1 MRQDQLQQARLTRW
15 RQDGNALLTLDDAE
29 RWLADTPL
37 CLYLPRQ
44 QHLPVPAPSFVEAI
58 AGRPDATPGPEAIA
72 AAAQMLARLVASGA
86 VIALNLFG
94 AAPGI
99 GVSSFVGEH
108 PDFLA
113 TPEALPY
120 LYALQPERNPKR
132 EPSTAGNSRVSP
144 LAAEAWKLLEREG
157 ALTTIELRSHLG
169 REVTEA
175 AVLRSL
181 AELWHTM
188 RVVPVPADNPEKGA
202 HWELLSARHLREL
215 NIGSTQSQTTAL
227 SILASFYL
235 QSAVAASAEEV
246 EIFLSPVASRSRIR
260 DVVHGLST
268 TRQLGSFPLH
278 GEGQLYVEGSLP
290 EIEEEETVVLAAGAI
305 AGVDAGSLDAGLE
318 QNEPD
323 LTEAA
328 APNPESITRHRP
340 APLRRAPRPAFGDR
354 ARGSFAARDRRT
366 PSTGRPPRREGGF
379 RPPQRSESGTSDR
392 GSFRPRAE
400 GNEGTAAE
408 GASRPSRP
416 SFERRA
422 RPGFAGSDRS
432 ARFDRG
438 GRGAP
443 RSSSSDKPRASFE
456 KRSGDFEKRSG
467 GPGQRSGGPDK
478 RRSFDK
484 GRPARPASGGF
495 RPEKSFR
502 DKPFADRPPRSG
514 EGTER
519 PRFRPAAGAA
529 SSQSR
534 PPRPGSPRSGPPR
547 FGQDRPGRPP
557 RDGDRPTRSFGGEG
571 RGASRPDRPF
581 RKPQGDRPAGGPRR
595 FGGRPAAAGGFSRP
609 RRDGE
614 SRPPFRDG
622 QSRPPFR
629 GGQSRPQGDRPFKR
643 PYSSAGD
650 RPPRGPADSYGKSGG
665 SDRPPRKFTPRPRPE
680 SGAPEGGELESRP
693 FRPAGQRPSRPGGFS
708 KPAFG
713 KRSFDK
719 PGGYRK
725 PAGDRPAA
733 AGEGLAAGGD
743 RPDRPRPPRPAFGSG
758 PRKPGGFRKSASAG
772 KPFGKPRSAGAGSRG
787 PGPAGAGP
795 GGSGGAKKNRTSTTT
810 SSGKPRRPG
819 AFGKSA
825 RPPAKGGF
833 KSGGFK
839 PGGKRPGAKAPG
851 TKAPGGFTPPRR
863 KPRGES
869 REGDQG

>member
-1 MRQDQLQQARLTRW
+1 M
-15 RQDGNALLTLDDAE
+15 
-29 RWLADTPL
+29 
-37 CLYLPRQ
+37 
-44 QHLPVPAPSFVEAI
+44 
-58 AGRPDATPGPEAIA
+58 AGE
-72 AAAQMLARLVASGA
+72 
-86 VIALNLFG
+86 
-94 AAPGI
+94 
-99 GVSSFVGEH
+99 
-108 PDFLA
+108 
-113 TPEALPY
+113 
-120 LYALQPERNPKR
+120 
-132 EPSTAGNSRVSP
+132 
-144 LAAEAWKLLEREG
+144 
-157 ALTTIELRSHLG
+157 
-169 REVTEA
+169 
-175 AVLRSL
+175 
-181 AELWHTM
+181 
-188 RVVPVPADNPEKGA
+188 
-202 HWELLSARHLREL
+202 
-215 NIGSTQSQTTAL
+215 
-227 SILASFYL
+227 
-235 QSAVAASAEEV
+235 
-246 EIFLSPVASRSRIR
+246 
-260 DVVHGLST
+260 
-268 TRQLGSFPLH
+268 
-278 GEGQLYVEGSLP
+278 
-290 EIEEEETVVLAAGAI
+290 
-305 AGVDAGSLDAGLE
+305 DAGSLDAGLE

-354 ARGSFAARDRRT
+354 ARGNFAARDRRT

-379 RPPQRSESGTSDR
+379 RPPRRSESGTSDR
-392 GSFRPRAE
+392 GSFRRPE

-408 GASRPSRP
+408 GTARPSRP

-467 GPGQRSGGPDK
+467 GPGQRSSGPGQ

-484 GRPARPASGGF
+484 NRPARPASGGF

-519 PRFRPAAGAA
+519 PRFRPAAGAG

-534 PPRPGSPRSGPPR
+534 PPRSGSPRFGPPR

-557 RDGDRPTRSFGGEG
+557 RDGDRPLRTFGGGEG

-581 RKPQGDRPAGGPRR
+581 RKPQGGKPQGDRPAGGPRS
-595 FGGRPAAAGGFSRP
+595 FEGRPAAAGGFSRP
-609 RRDGE
+609 RRDEE
-614 SRPPFRDG
+614 SRRPFRDG
-622 QSRPPFR
+622 ESRPPFR
-629 GGQSRPQGDRPFKR
+629 GGQSRPQGDRSFKR

-650 RPPRGPADSYGKSGG
+650 RPARRGPAGSFGKSGG

-680 SGAPEGGELESRP
+680 SGAPAGSERESRP
-693 FRPAGQRPSRPGGFS
+693 FRPAGQRATRPGGFS

-743 RPDRPRPPRPAFGSG
+743 RPDRSRPPRPAFGSG

-772 KPFGKPRSAGAGSRG
+772 KPFGKPRSAAGSRG
-787 PGPAGAGP
+787 PRPAGAGP
-795 GGSGGAKKNRTSTTT
+795 GSSGGAKKNRTSTTT
-810 SSGKPRRPG
+810 SSGKPRAG
-819 AFGKSA
+819 AVGKSA

-833 KSGGFK
+833 KSSSFK

-851 TKAPGGFTPPRR
+851 TRAPGTRAPGGSAPPRR

-869 REGDQG
+869 RGGDEG